1 MSKRR
6 SLRTPITLGVVM
18 IVLLIVL
25 MVGWVL
31 VSVFG
36 ALKQHEL
43 APFYWTVLPLGAV
56 FMVILLLGV
65 VAYLIISIQIIRVNR
80 QQSNFIDSV
89 THELKSPIAALK
101 LYLQTLDRR
110 EVALAQ
116 QAEFHRAM
124 LEEVDRLDHLTTQI
138 LDAGRI
144 ETGRE
149 VGQRELLEMDKLIRE
164 CAERLR
170 KTYRAGEEAVRYDLE
185 PCECVGRRVEIEII
199 LRNLIDNALKY
210 ASEPPRVE
218 IELRR
223 RIDGKLQIRVG
234 DNGQGIAPAMR
245 KKIFGRFVR
254 LGMELQREKPGTG
267 LGLYIVRSLVR
278 KMRGDIQILNR
289 PEGGTVFE
297 VFLPADM
304 QDG

>member
-1 MSKRR
+1 
-6 SLRTPITLGVVM
+6 M

-65 VAYLIISIQIIRVNR
+65 IAYLIISIQIIRVNR

-101 LYLQTLDRR
+101 LYLQTLNRR
-110 EVALAQ
+110 EVKVEQ

-149 VGQRELLEMDKLIRE
+149 VGRRELIEMDELTRE

-170 KTYRAGEEAVRYDLE
+170 KTYRADEEAIQYDLE

-218 IELRR
+218 IGLRR
-223 RIDGKLQIRVG
+223 RDDGKMQFRVG

-254 LGMELQREKPGTG
+254 LGVELQREKPGTG

-278 KMRGDIQILNR
+278 KMRGEIQVFHR

-297 VFLPADM
+297 LVLPADM
-304 QDG
+304 KDR